1 MDLKEDQSRKYFDD
15 FMKKARKTSLSIRML
30 VDKSLNSEKLI
41 LKDRPGRIF
50 IDIECTGDEIRA
62 FDRPEYIENLNDADR
77 LYELFKSNG
86 NLYNTEELNK
96 LQQAMNLCEKF
107 TWLTMAS
114 FNATQLE
121 HAVKGRKKDCS
132 SARSHQSHTDVAS
145 LHPTMVKID
154 NLIHIVVAPT
164 TIMDFTKAITC
175 HDWSLLTK
183 LIYTRCQINE
193 LKLII
198 DELLPDNNDLIYA
211 NVGKCGLFISKKGKV
226 ITAHHLSTSTY
237 AKLKTRD
244 RIQMIIAAYHKK
256 A

>member
-1 MDLKEDQSRKYFDD
+1 MDLNEDQSRKYFDD
-15 FMKKARKTSLSIRML
+15 FMKKARKASLSIRRL
-30 VDKSLNSEKLI
+30 VDQSLNSEKLT
-41 LKDRPGRIF
+41 LKDRPGRIS

-62 FDRPEYIENLNDADR
+62 FDRPEYIENLNNADR

-121 HAVKGRKKDCS
+121 LAVKGRKKDCS
-132 SARSHQSHTDVAS
+132 SARNHQRHMDAAS
-145 LHPTMVKID
+145 LHPTMVKLD
-154 NLIHIVVAPT
+154 SLIHIVVAPT
-164 TIMDFTKAITC
+164 KLMDFTNALIC
-175 HDWSLLTK
+175 HDWSLLK
-183 LIYTRCQINE
+183 VFIYIKCQINE

-198 DELLPDNNDLIYA
+198 DELQPDNKDLIYA
-211 NVGKCGLFISKKGKV
+211 NVGRCGLFIGKKGRV
-226 ITAHHLSTSTY
+226 ITAHHLTTSTY

-244 RIQMIIAAYHKK
+244 RIRMIIAAYHKK